1 MIKMLTLIKMLFMFI
16 FKFLYRLFLMPYLER
31 EKYFE
36 ELVDDVYENDIPKI
50 LNKLRSE
57 KHI

>member
-1 MIKMLTLIKMLFMFI
+1 MIKMIPMFI